1 VSGVETA
8 GAVALV
14 GPGRAGT
21 AVASALVAAGRRV
34 VAVAGRTPDAPSTQ
48 AAAARFGA
56 PAASA
61 PEAVRDA
68 DLVVIATPDAAIEA
82 VAAALAPTVRRDA
95 LVVHL
100 SGARG
105 VDALRAVPAR
115 TGALHPLQTLP
126 STDTAGAARLA
137 GAWCAVAGDPEVA
150 EIARSIGMQPI
161 EVADEDRAAY
171 HAAACIAANH
181 LVALLAQVEQVAPV
195 PLEAFLPLIRAAV
208 DNVAELGAAAALTG
222 PVARGDVETVRGHL
236 GALPDNDRDAYL
248 ALARRAYELSGRR
261 DPELEGALR

>member
-1 VSGVETA
+1 MSGVELT

-21 AVASALVAAGRRV
+21 AVATALVDVGWRV
-34 VAVAGRTPDAPSTQ
+34 AAVAGRTPEAPSTQ
-48 AAAARFGA
+48 AAAARFDA
-56 PAASA
+56 PATTVRD
-61 PEAVRDA
+61 AVRDV
-68 DLVVIATPDAAIEA
+68 DLVVIATPDAAIGA
-82 VAAALAPTVRRDA
+82 VAAELASTVRREA
-95 LVVHL
+95 LVLHL

-105 VDALRAVPAR
+105 VDALGAVPAR

-126 STDTAGAARLA
+126 SADAGAARLP
-137 GAWCAVAGDPEVA
+137 GAWCAVAGDPQVA
-150 EIARSIGMQPI
+150 EIARQLGMQPI

-181 LVALLAQVEQVAPV
+181 LIALLAQVEQVAPV

-208 DNVAELGAAAALTG
+208 DNVADLGAAAALTG

-236 GALPDNDRDAYL
+236 GALSDADRDAYL
-248 ALARRAYELSGRR
+248 ALARRAYDLSGRH

>member
-1 VSGVETA
+1 VSGEKA
-8 GAVALV
+8 GALALV

-21 AVASALVAAGRRV
+21 AVVTALAAAGWRV
-34 VAVAGRTPDAPSTQ
+34 AAVAGRAPDAPSTE

-56 PAASA
+56 PALPVADA
-61 PEAVRDA
+61 GRDA
-68 DLVVIATPDAAIEA
+68 DLVVIATPDAAIGE
-82 VAAALAPTVRRDA
+82 VATALAPAVRPDA

-105 VDALRAVPAR
+105 VDALGAVPAR

-126 STDTAGAARLA
+126 SAEAGAARLA
-137 GAWCAVAGDPEVA
+137 GAWCAVAGDPQVA
-150 EIARSIGMQPI
+150 ELARQLGMRPIA
-161 EVADEDRAAY
+161 VADEDRAAY

-208 DNVAELGAAAALTG
+208 DNVADFGAAAALTG
-222 PVARGDVETVRGHL
+222 PVARGDVETVRSHL
-236 GALPDNDRDAYL
+236 GALTDADRDAYL
-248 ALARRAYELSGRR
+248 ALARRAYALSGRR
-261 DPELEGALR
+261 DPELEGALG

>member
-1 VSGVETA
+1 VSGVEQT

-21 AVASALVAAGRRV
+21 AVVTALAAAGWRV

-48 AAAARFGA
+48 DAAARFGA
-56 PAASA
+56 PAVDV
-61 PEAVRDA
+61 PDAVRDA
-68 DLVVIATPDAAIEA
+68 DLVVIATPDAAIDS
-82 VAAALAPTVRRDA
+82 VAAALAPAVRRDA

-105 VDALRAVPAR
+105 VDALGVVPAR

-126 STDTAGAARLA
+126 SAEAGAARLP
-137 GAWCAVAGDPEVA
+137 GAWCAVAGDPQVWELA
-150 EIARSIGMQPI
+150 RQLGMKPIA
-161 EVADEDRAAY
+161 VADEDRAAY

-181 LVALLAQVEQVAPV
+181 LVALLAQVERVAPV
-195 PLEAFLPLIRAAV
+195 PLDAFLPLIRAAV
-208 DNVAELGAAAALTG
+208 DNVADLGAEAALTG

-236 GALPDNDRDAYL
+236 GALPDADRDAYL
-248 ALARRAYELSGRR
+248 ALARRAYELSGRH

>member
-1 VSGVETA
+1 VSGVEQA

-21 AVASALVAAGRRV
+21 AVVTALVVAGWRV
-34 VAVAGRTPDAPSTQ
+34 VAVAGRGADAPSTQ
-48 AAAARFGA
+48 AAATRFGVTA
-56 PAASA
+56 TSVA
-61 PEAVRDA
+61 EAVRDA
-68 DLVVIATPDAAIEA
+68 DLVVIATPDAAIGD
-82 VAAALAPTVRRDA
+82 VAAELAPAVRRDA

-105 VDALRAVPAR
+105 VDVLGAVPAR

-126 STDTAGAARLA
+126 SAEAGAARLA
-137 GAWCAVAGDPEVA
+137 GAWCAVAGDPQVWA
-150 EIARSIGMQPI
+150 IARQLGMEPI

-181 LVALLAQVEQVAPV
+181 LVALLAQVERVAPV
-195 PLEAFLPLIRAAV
+195 PLDAFLPLIRAAV
-208 DNVAELGAAAALTG
+208 DNVADLGAAAALTG

-236 GALPDNDRDAYL
+236 GALPAADRDAYL
-248 ALARRAYELSGRR
+248 ALARRAYELSGRN